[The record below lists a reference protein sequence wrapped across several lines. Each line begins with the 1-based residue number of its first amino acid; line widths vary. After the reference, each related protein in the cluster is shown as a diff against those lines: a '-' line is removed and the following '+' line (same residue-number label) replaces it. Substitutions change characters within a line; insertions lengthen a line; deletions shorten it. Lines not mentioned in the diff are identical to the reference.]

1 MEPEQHLDDRSGR
14 QPAHGETTYRTTS
27 FRSPSI
33 AQEPDPARV
42 LPLRPRRAAAWTA
55 HTPANTTAARDPLA
69 RIPPPPAPVPH
80 RQEPRH
86 IGAALSEATDPARPL
101 QGEVLSVALADP
113 QVPSTQRN
121 VDTDTPTR
129 TDRLPAALTPDTRSR
144 PVRLSVR
151 TALSR
156 IDLELSEGS
165 TFAETLETVLDLC
178 PQALQDNAV
187 AHGGW
192 SLRTAAGR
200 HPDGESTL
208 AAAGVLDG
216 ATLFL
221 VGIDPGAGARIF
233 DDIADAVAETVQND
247 PSQWSGV
254 ARRAVA
260 RGAAGLFAALAC
272 LPLLISGPPWIP
284 ISLVLTAATVVAQV
298 AAGVVSRGVGDT
310 GTAVVAGLISV
321 ATGAAAAI
329 VATAGQ
335 ERLLEVGT
343 PHMLLGAVAAT
354 VCASAAA
361 LIIGAAPVPLTAVIA
376 GGLPTILAIGS
387 SVVGD
392 LPPVGGAA
400 IAVCLCL
407 GLMPLVPAAALRWA
421 RLAPAPV
428 PTTADEVHADAETVD
443 AARVQRLTRRAV
455 DHVTAMIQGLAWPCL
470 AAAAVLAYSQD
481 VTAQVLAGFAAAAV
495 VLRARLFATVGQR
508 LPLLLAG
515 IGSIGALLLAVTAR
529 HSGTPEWWWGAAPA
543 LTASA
548 TCLWLATRRRRPSP
562 SATRAAEIAD
572 LIIATAII
580 PLACGVLGVF
590 GFVRGLA
597 G

>member
-1 MEPEQHLDDRSGR
+1 MEPEQHIADRNGGG
-14 QPAHGETTYRTTS
+14 QPLHDEKVDRAARFPSTS
-27 FRSPSI
+27 
-33 AQEPDPARV
+33 QEKDPARV
-42 LPLRPRRAAAWTA
+42 LPLRPRRA
-55 HTPANTTAARDPLA
+55 TPSINHHATTTVGRDPLA
-69 RIPPPPAPVPH
+69 RISPPPVPSPHSQDSRQVRLAFPEPA
-80 RQEPRH
+80 
-86 IGAALSEATDPARPL
+86 DPARPPER
-101 QGEVLSVALADP
+101 QDLSVDVADP
-113 QVPSTQRN
+113 RVPTSLGDIDADATGN
-121 VDTDTPTR
+121 TG
-129 TDRLPAALTPDTRSR
+129 RLQTAITPDAASR

-151 TALSR
+151 TSLSR

-221 VGIDPGAGARIF
+221 VGIDPGAGSGTF

-247 PSQWSGV
+247 PSRWSSA

-260 RGAAGLFAALAC
+260 WGAAGLFAALAC
-272 LPLLISGPPWIP
+272 VPLLISGPPWIP

-321 ATGAAAAI
+321 VTGAAAAI

-335 ERLLEVGT
+335 VRLLEVGT

-376 GGLPTILAIGS
+376 GGLPTILALGS

-421 RLAPAPV
+421 RLAPAAV

-495 VLRARLFATVGQR
+495 VLRAWLFATVGQR

-515 IGSIGALLLAVTAR
+515 IGSIGALLLTVTAR

-580 PLACGVLGVF
+580 PLACGALGVF